1 MILNKN
7 NNATKP
13 TPGPTCGK
21 KKTMTMT
28 FHDHDREAS
37 HQGRLNPKRT
47 PHSKTLWGKKE
58 SDDDEKEK
66 KALKQ
71 RNVELR
77 KRE

>member
-1 MILNKN
+1 MWQ
-7 NNATKP
+7 
-13 TPGPTCGK
+13 K